1 LIQSILRELPL
12 CEGSISVR
20 GTVSYASQEP
30 WLFNGSIQQNI
41 LFGSPMDHS
50 RYNEVQFL
58 KIKKIAFIQ
67 NHKFHVN
74 YVLGYKSLCVEN

>member
-41 LFGSPMDHS
+41 LFGSPMDQN
-50 RYNEVQFL
+50 RYEEVQISDNNRICF
-58 KIKKIAFIQ
+58 
-67 NHKFHVN
+67 
-74 YVLGYKSLCVEN
+74 Y